1 MPQIREEARRAWQ
14 GVGVPPTMHVAA
26 SRLRLPALSTLHWP
40 ETSSCCPTEIEA
52 GVSPLAMTPSWLTVV
67 ALPIVTVALL

>member
-1 MPQIREEARRAWQ
+1 MPQIREGARRTWQ